1 MNVTN
6 REAGQRDEVGEGV
19 GVGGWRWGWCHIW
32 KAPLL
37 SDQTTSCWTLIRLG
51 AKANTPSW
59 VCSLCDSCVFSPL
72 HDCFCIINHRENPE
86 LINKTQE
93 GNTKQL
99 GFFFSL
105 LSDGLWILR
114 SLVSFLG
121 FGIRCETDPSPRQS
135 RCQALSTTEIRQML
149 DREFVHWQN
158 SWGRIQTEA
167 VRY

>member
-6 REAGQRDEVGEGV
+6 REAGQRDEVGDGV

-99 GFFFSL
+99 GFFFF
-105 LSDGLWILR
+105 LSSAMAYESWEAWFLFWV
-114 SLVSFLG
+114 LV
-121 FGIRCETDPSPRQS
+121 
-135 RCQALSTTEIRQML
+135 L
-149 DREFVHWQN
+149 DVKLIPVQGKAGAKHFPQ
-158 SWGRIQTEA
+158 QK
-167 VRY
+167 